1 MAGVA
6 LVNYDFREYPDRELM
21 MMNVADRVASQLRQ
35 ALKNDDRAS
44 LAVPGGTTPGPIF
57 DTLSGVDLHWD
68 RIDVMLTDE
77 RWVAED
83 SPRSNTRLLRE
94 RLLVDQAAAARLVPL
109 YGGTA
114 TPEDSIAGLAEAVEA
129 LLPLSVVVLGM
140 GDDMHTASLF
150 PEADLLDEALGA
162 QAPTLLPMRA
172 PGAPEPRITMSA
184 RVLNGAMSKH
194 LVITGAAK
202 REALE
207 RAAKLNDGRQAP
219 VSAVL
224 RDMTVHWAE

>member
-1 MAGVA
+1 M
-6 LVNYDFREYPDRELM
+6 NYDFREYPDRELM
-21 MMNVADRVASQLRQ
+21 MMDIADRVASELRQ
-35 ALKNDDRAS
+35 ALRNGERAS
-44 LAVPGGTTPGPIF
+44 IAVPGGTTPGPIF

-77 RWVAED
+77 RWVPED

-94 RLLVDQAAAARLVPL
+94 RLLVDKAAAARLVPL
-109 YGGTA
+109 YDGTDA
-114 TPEDSIAGLAEAVEA
+114 PEESLDRLSQGIEA

-150 PEADLLDEALGA
+150 PKADLLDEALSA
-162 QAPTLLPMRA
+162 QAPTLLAMRA

-194 LVITGAAK
+194 LVITGMAK

-207 RAAKLNDGRQAP
+207 RAAKLNDARQAP

-224 RDMTVHWAE
+224 KDTTVHWAE